1 MAAARQLSRLV
12 ELIAPAAHGG
22 MAPLRIAMAAAC
34 KRVAESTRFQ
44 LFILG
49 VIVVNALVLGLETY
63 DAIDAEV
70 GGTLNLLND
79 LFLGI
84 FVVEIAIRIAAH
96 GRRPQDY
103 FKSGWNVFDFLII
116 GGAFVPGVRQNATA
130 LRVLR
135 LLRIVRVVSLFPD
148 LRFLI
153 RGMAASLP
161 PIGSMAMLTSLL
173 IYIYGMLGWILFAD
187 TNPAHWGDIGQAML
201 SLFIVLTLES
211 WPDIMGEVI
220 DSHPWAWLYFVSYV
234 LIASFLLINMVIAIL
249 INSLEEVR
257 AMEAI
262 EKRLENRRAER
273 AGDGEPDG
281 KAAAERLLRIR
292 EALDE
297 LEDELHLD
305 GHLETPKGKR
315 DGPRM
320 IRRFRG

>member
-1 MAAARQLSRLV
+1 
-12 ELIAPAAHGG
+12 
-22 MAPLRIAMAAAC
+22 MAPLRLAMAATC
-34 KRVAESTRFQ
+34 KRVADSKQFQ
-44 LFILG
+44 LFILA
-49 VIVVNALVLGLETY
+49 VILANAVALGLETY
-63 DAIDAEV
+63 DAVDREV
-70 GGTLNLLND
+70 GDTLGVLND
-79 LFLGI
+79 VFLGI

-173 IYIYGMLGWILFAD
+173 IYIYGMLGWILYAD

-211 WPDIMGEVI
+211 WPEIMGEVI
-220 DSHPWAWLYFVSYV
+220 GDHPWAWVYFVSYV

-273 AGDGEPDG
+273 DAEGESGG

-305 GHLETPKGKR
+305 GHLEAPKGKR

>member
-1 MAAARQLSRLV
+1 MAAT
-12 ELIAPAAHGG
+12 
-22 MAPLRIAMAAAC
+22 C
-34 KRVAESTRFQ
+34 KQVAESKWFQ

-49 VIVVNALVLGLETY
+49 VILLNAVALGLETY
-63 DAIDAEV
+63 
-70 GGTLNLLND
+70 GGIEQEIGEELSLLND
-79 LFLGI
+79 IFLGI

-103 FKSGWNVFDFLII
+103 FKNGWNVFDFVII
-116 GGAFVPGVRQNATA
+116 GGAFLPGLRQDATA

-135 LLRIVRVVSLFPD
+135 LLRIVRVISIFPD

-173 IYIYGMLGWILFAD
+173 IYIYGMVGWILFAD
-187 TNPAHWGDIGQAML
+187 TDPAHWGDIGQAML

-211 WPDIMGEVI
+211 WPEIMGEVI
-220 DSHPWAWLYFVSYV
+220 DAHPWAWLYFVSYV

-262 EKRLENRRAER
+262 EKRLAARRAER
-273 AGDGEPDG
+273 EGIEEPPG
-281 KAAAERLLRIR
+281 QAAAERVARIR

-305 GHLETPKGKR
+305 GHVEQPKGKR
-315 DGPRM
+315 DSPKV

>member
-1 MAAARQLSRLV
+1 
-12 ELIAPAAHGG
+12 

-34 KRVAESTRFQ
+34 KRIADSKQFQ
-44 LFILG
+44 LFILA
-49 VIVVNALVLGLETY
+49 VIVANAVALGLETY
-63 DAIDAEV
+63 DAIDREV
-70 GGTLNLLND
+70 GDTLNLLND
-79 LFLGI
+79 VFLAV
-84 FVVEIAIRIAAH
+84 FVAEIAIRIAAH

-187 TNPAHWGDIGQAML
+187 TDPAHWGDIGQAML

-211 WPDIMGEVI
+211 WPEIMGEVI
-220 DSHPWAWLYFVSYV
+220 DVHPWAWVYFVSYV

-262 EKRLENRRAER
+262 EKRLAARRAER
-273 AGDGEPDG
+273 EGIEEPAGQ
-281 KAAAERLLRIR
+281 AAAERVARIR

-305 GHLETPKGKR
+305 GHVEMPKGKR
-315 DGPRM
+315 DSPKV

>member
-1 MAAARQLSRLV
+1 
-12 ELIAPAAHGG
+12 
-22 MAPLRIAMAAAC
+22 MAAAC
-34 KRVAESTRFQ
+34 KRIADSTRFQ

-49 VIVVNALVLGLETY
+49 VILANAVALGLETY
-63 DAIDAEV
+63 DGIEREA
-70 GGTLNLLND
+70 GGTLNILND
-79 LFLGI
+79 VFLGI

-103 FKSGWNVFDFLII
+103 FKSGWNVFDFVII
-116 GGAFVPGVRQNATA
+116 GGAFLPGLRQDATA

-161 PIGSMAMLTSLL
+161 PIGSMAMLTTLL
-173 IYIYGMLGWILFAD
+173 IYIYGILGWIFFAD
-187 TNPAHWGDIGQAML
+187 TDPGHWGDIGEAML
-201 SLFIVLTLES
+201 SLFVVLTLES
-211 WPDIMGEVI
+211 WPEIMGEVI
-220 DSHPWAWLYFVSYV
+220 DVHPWAWLYFVSYV

-249 INSLEEVR
+249 INSLEEVK

-262 EKRLENRRAER
+262 EKHLDRRRAER
-273 AGDGEPDG
+273 EETEEADGQ
-281 KAAAERLLRIR
+281 AAAERLARIR

-297 LEDELHLD
+297 LEEELHLD
-305 GHLETPKGKR
+305 GHLDAPKSKR
-315 DGPRM
+315 EQRV

>member
-1 MAAARQLSRLV
+1 
-12 ELIAPAAHGG
+12 
-22 MAPLRIAMAAAC
+22 MAPLRLAMVAAC

-49 VIVVNALVLGLETY
+49 VIVVNAVVLGLETY
-63 DAIDAEV
+63 DAIDEEV
-70 GGTLNLLND
+70 GSTLNVLND
-79 LFLGI
+79 VFLGI

-96 GRRPQDY
+96 GSRPQDY
-103 FKSGWNVFDFLII
+103 FKNGWNVFDFIII
-116 GGAFVPGVRQNATA
+116 GGAFVPGLRQNTTA

-161 PIGSMAMLTSLL
+161 PIGSMAMLTGLL
-173 IYIYGMLGWILFAD
+173 IYVYGILGWILFAD
-187 TNPAHWGDIGQAML
+187 TDPGHWEDIGEAML
-201 SLFIVLTLES
+201 TLFVVLTLES
-211 WPDIMGEVI
+211 WPEIMGEVI
-220 DSHPWAWLYFVSYV
+220 DVHPWAWLFFVSYV

-249 INSLEEVR
+249 INSLEEVK

-262 EKRLENRRAER
+262 EKHLDSRRAER
-273 AGDGEPDG
+273 DEAEEADG
-281 KAAAERLLRIR
+281 KAAAERLALIR

-297 LEDELHLD
+297 LEEELHLD
-305 GHLETPKGKR
+305 GHVDTPKSKR
-315 DGPRM
+315 EQRV

>member
-1 MAAARQLSRLV
+1 
-12 ELIAPAAHGG
+12 
-22 MAPLRIAMAAAC
+22 MAPLRLAMVAAC

-49 VIVVNALVLGLETY
+49 VIVVNAVVLGLETY
-63 DAIDAEV
+63 DAIDEEV
-70 GGTLNLLND
+70 GSTLNVLND
-79 LFLGI
+79 VFLGI

-96 GRRPQDY
+96 GSRPQDY
-103 FKSGWNVFDFLII
+103 FKNGWNVFDFIII
-116 GGAFVPGVRQNATA
+116 GGAFVPGLRQNTTA

-173 IYIYGMLGWILFAD
+173 IYIYGMLGWILYAD

-211 WPDIMGEVI
+211 WPEIMGEVI
-220 DSHPWAWLYFVSYV
+220 GDHPWAWVYFVSYV

-273 AGDGEPDG
+273 DADGELGG

>member
-1 MAAARQLSRLV
+1 
-12 ELIAPAAHGG
+12 
-22 MAPLRIAMAAAC
+22 MAAAC
-34 KRVAESTRFQ
+34 KRVADSSRFQ

-49 VIVVNALVLGLETY
+49 VILANAVVLGLETY
-63 DAIDAEV
+63 DSIERQAGD
-70 GGTLNLLND
+70 TLGVFND
-79 LFLGI
+79 VFLGI

-96 GRRPQDY
+96 GSRPQDY
-103 FKSGWNVFDFLII
+103 FKSGWNVFDFLVI
-116 GGAFVPGVRQNATA
+116 GGAFLPGLREDATA

-153 RGMAASLP
+153 RGMATSLP

-173 IYIYGMLGWILFAD
+173 IYIYGILGWIFFAD
-187 TNPAHWGDIGQAML
+187 TDPEHWGDIGEAML
-201 SLFIVLTLES
+201 SLFVVLTLES
-211 WPDIMGEVI
+211 WPEIMSGVI
-220 DSHPWAWLYFVSYV
+220 DAHPWAWIYFVSYV

-262 EKRLENRRAER
+262 EERLNRRRAER
-273 AGDGEPDG
+273 EADEELDGQ
-281 KAAAERLLRIR
+281 AAAERLARIR

-297 LEDELHLD
+297 LEEELHLD
-305 GHLETPKGKR
+305 GHIEVPKGKR
-315 DGPRM
+315 DSPRM

>member
-1 MAAARQLSRLV
+1 
-12 ELIAPAAHGG
+12 

-34 KRVAESTRFQ
+34 KRIADSKQFQ
-44 LFILG
+44 LFILA
-49 VIVVNALVLGLETY
+49 VIVANAIALGLETY
-63 DAIDAEV
+63 DAIDREV
-70 GGTLNLLND
+70 GDMLNLLND
-79 LFLGI
+79 VFLGI

-103 FKSGWNVFDFLII
+103 FKNGWNVFDFLII

-211 WPDIMGEVI
+211 WPEIMGEVI
-220 DSHPWAWLYFVSYV
+220 GDHPWAWLYFVSYV

-262 EKRLENRRAER
+262 EKRLGDRRAER
-273 AGDGEPDG
+273 EDAQEPDG
-281 KAAAERLLRIR
+281 KAAAERLSRIR

-305 GHLETPKGKR
+305 GHIDPPTGKR
-315 DGPRM
+315 DGPKV

>member
-1 MAAARQLSRLV
+1 
-12 ELIAPAAHGG
+12 

-34 KRVAESTRFQ
+34 KRIADSKQFQ
-44 LFILG
+44 LFILA
-49 VIVVNALVLGLETY
+49 VILANAVALGLETY
-63 DAIDAEV
+63 DAIDREV
-70 GGTLNLLND
+70 GDALNLLND
-79 LFLGI
+79 VFLAV

-187 TNPAHWGDIGQAML
+187 TDPAHWGDIGQAML

-211 WPDIMGEVI
+211 WPEIMGEVI
-220 DSHPWAWLYFVSYV
+220 DVHPWAWVYFVSYV

-262 EKRLENRRAER
+262 EKRLAARRAER
-273 AGDGEPDG
+273 EGIEEPAGQ
-281 KAAAERLLRIR
+281 AAAERVARIR

-305 GHLETPKGKR
+305 GHIEQPKGKR
-315 DGPRM
+315 DSPKV